1 MSLIT
6 INLTCD
12 NAAVLAAI
20 ADLKEKITMTH
31 DEEMQALAATSAALD
46 DIQGDINTLLG
57 LVQGS
62 SDVPQDIADAVTAL
76 AAKASGI
83 AGIYPPLAPAPAPAP
98 ADGS

>member
-20 ADLKEKITMTH
+20 GDLKETITMTH

-62 SDVPQDIADAVTAL
+62 SDVPQDIADAVTTL

-83 AGIYPPLAPAPAPAP
+83 AGIYPPPAPAPAT